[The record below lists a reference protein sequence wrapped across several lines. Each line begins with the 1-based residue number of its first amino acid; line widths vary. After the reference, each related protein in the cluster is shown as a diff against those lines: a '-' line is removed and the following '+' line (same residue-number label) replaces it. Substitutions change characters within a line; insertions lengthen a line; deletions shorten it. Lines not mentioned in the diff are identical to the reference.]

1 MKVKICGM
9 TRPEDVQICEDAGA
23 DFIGFINIKRSKRFV
38 ELERIN
44 ELKHFMKN
52 KDRAVLV
59 MEPENA
65 EEVLFA
71 LRKTGIKILQL
82 HSLSPYEIK
91 YLKWRDCFKI
101 SPLEKDLKIVR
112 AVGISDKLSEDKKEE
127 IKEFARV
134 CDAIIFDYEVE
145 GKSGGTGRQIPIE
158 TAVKASK
165 IAKNIKKSIKTVLAG
180 GMSTERIKGYE
191 KILDKYF
198 DYVDVNSGVED
209 APGIKNPLK
218 IKELFGIKGHLSIKY

>member
-91 YLKWRDCFKI
+91 YLKWRDCFKT